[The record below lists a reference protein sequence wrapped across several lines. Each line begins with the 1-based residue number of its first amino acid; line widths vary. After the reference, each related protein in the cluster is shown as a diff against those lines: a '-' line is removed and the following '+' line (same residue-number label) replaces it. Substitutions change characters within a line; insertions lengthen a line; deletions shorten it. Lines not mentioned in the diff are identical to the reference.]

1 MTPTE
6 RIAATLLK
14 VIGWVV
20 ALGSGAF
27 MLLYL
32 YRWEWNRALICG
44 LFFVASEWRWSP
56 RRSCD
61 GCAGSSSASTPSMM
75 SPCALRPRIRS
86 PPKSLGRD
94 PSHG

>member
-32 YRWEWNRALICG
+32 YRWEWNRA
-44 LFFVASEWRWSP
+44 FVLAVSSSWRPSWRWSP
-56 RRSCD
+56 RRD
-61 GCAGSSSASTPSMM
+61 PATAAPDRAA
-75 SPCALRPRIRS
+75 PRRPR
-86 PPKSLGRD
+86 
-94 PSHG
+94 